1 MEKLTLYIKQNEFI
15 IHTEK
20 TDLPHLRVCLGDQSK
35 FFKKLATTTWSI
47 SAEQLL
53 LLCAKE
59 NRTRLFIY
67 YTDNGQEIDGTKFD
81 VEFGQSLTLTSKESI
96 FYTYISLDNKIRMS
110 INQKPSA
117 RSYYLSNEPVT
128 INTVNNNIEFT
139 LSIQSKFAPLLKAN
153 LLLLNRQEGYTL
165 EIIDTQIDSIK
176 IQPNIYQNQCVF
188 HIPPKLFFETLRP
201 SFNYNEFDT
210 TLVDF
215 YFTIQIKQGS
225 LTKYKFRIPFSET
238 FETEVWCSYSDE
250 KMASLFLY
258 QTINGN
264 LSTRIALL
272 SNESYR
278 EYQSLLNTAEMKDNN
293 IVLVCEYP
301 YKAQDNGFYFFR
313 YLMTKQNKFIPYY
326 IITDDSKDLKK
337 LKPYMDHV
345 VIFKSKEHIRLLFE
359 ATYLMHTHAS
369 NYVLPFFSNELE
381 AKKNAMKKIFLQHGI
396 TATKN
401 MEPFYGRKTNPKLTD
416 KIVVSSQRELQQ
428 IHEQLYYPLEDIKI
442 TGLARF
448 DDLLKKTNLI
458 KNCLFKRKILIMPSW
473 RNDQDKLTNEEFQQ
487 TTFFGYYSDLISD
500 PALEKLVKENGL
512 TINFYLHNNFQ
523 KYKDLFHSNFVNIL
537 NAGDQTVHHLLK
549 KHGVLITDYS
559 SVGLDFAIQRRKV
572 LYFQFDNNQREIKEN
587 LKSNHLFL
595 PGPIFATKEQLLPA
609 IQKAT
614 EDNRLETAYV
624 DIVKTQLYPY
634 YDSNACQRIFQVL
647 EEL

>member
-1 MEKLTLYIKQNEFI
+1 MEKLSLYTEQNSFI
-15 IHTEK
+15 IHTE
-20 TDLPHLRVCLGDQSK
+20 TTNLSNLRICLGDRSK
-35 FFKKLATTTWSI
+35 PFKKLTATTWSI
-47 SAEQLL
+47 SAEQLF
-53 LLCAKE
+53 LLCGKE
-59 NRTRLFIY
+59 DITSLLIY
-67 YTDNGQEIDGTKFD
+67 YTDNKQEIDGSKFN
-81 VEFGQSLTLTSKESI
+81 VELGQSLTIATDENTL
-96 FYTYISLDNKIRMS
+96 YAYISLDNKIRIS

-117 RSYYLSNEPVT
+117 RSYYLTNEPVK
-128 INTVNNNIEFT
+128 ISTVNKIIEFT
-139 LSIQSKFAPLLKAN
+139 LTIQSKFAPLSKAN
-153 LLLLNRQEGYTL
+153 LVLLNRQEGYTL
-165 EIIDTQIDSIK
+165 EITNTQIDSIR
-176 IQPNIYQNQCVF
+176 IQPNVYQNNCVF
-188 HIPPKLFFETLRP
+188 QFSPELFFKTLRP

-225 LTKYKFRIPFSET
+225 ITNYKFRIPFSEKI
-238 FETEVWCSYSDE
+238 ETEIWCSYSDE

-258 QTINGN
+258 QTIKGN

-272 SNESYR
+272 SNEPYR
-278 EYQSLLNTAEMKDNN
+278 EYQSLLNISEMKDNN

-326 IITDDSKDLKK
+326 IITNDSKDLKK

-345 VIFKSKEHIRLLFE
+345 VLYKSKEHIRLLFE

-369 NYVLPFFSNELE
+369 NYVLPFFSKVLE

-396 TATKN
+396 TAAKN
-401 MEPFYGRKTNPKLTD
+401 MEPFYGRKSNPHLTN

-428 IHEQLYYPLEDIKI
+428 VHEQLYYPLEDIKI

-448 DDLLKKTNLI
+448 DDLLKETNLM

-473 RNDQDKLTNEEFQQ
+473 RKDQDKLTNEEFLQ
-487 TTFFGYYSDLISD
+487 TAFFRYYSDLISD
-500 PALEKLVKENGL
+500 STLEKLVKENGL

-549 KHGVLITDYS
+549 KHGILITDYS

-572 LYFQFDNNQREIKEN
+572 LYFQFDNGQEEIKEN
-587 LKSNHLFL
+587 LESNYLFL
-595 PGPIFATKEQLLPA
+595 PGPIFATKEQLLLA
-609 IQKAT
+609 IQNAIS
-614 EDNRLETAYV
+614 DNRLETAYV